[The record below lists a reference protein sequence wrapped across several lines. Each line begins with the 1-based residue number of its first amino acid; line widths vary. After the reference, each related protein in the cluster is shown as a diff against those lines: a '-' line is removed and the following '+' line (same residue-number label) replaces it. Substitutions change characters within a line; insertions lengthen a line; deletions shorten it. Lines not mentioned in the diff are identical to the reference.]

1 MGMTNVSSGRAT
13 RFHPSLRLSIS
24 AFVLL
29 PVLILLAV
37 GGWLALASLERQT
50 MARMQEDVRLVAE
63 TLRRPLAY
71 SLELGRLGT
80 VESALLSA
88 RRLGPVYGIYVYDH
102 EGERVAS
109 VGTRR
114 GEISTEDVR
123 ALADDGERTADFE
136 ELGGE
141 EMFSYFQPLTDAG
154 GQIIGLL
161 QVTRRGE
168 DFDAYLR
175 RLRSGALGLLLLAG
189 ILMTG
194 IMLLGHH
201 RAVGRHVGD
210 MREAMRQVADG
221 AYSQRVSGQ
230 GPAELHA
237 LAEGINGMLDAVER
251 SHTELDRRRE
261 SELALR
267 ARLARSE
274 KMAAIGQLA
283 AGVAHE
289 LGTPLATV
297 DGQAQRALR
306 EQDNLPPQVRHG
318 FDSIRA
324 EVARMVNIVRQLMD
338 VGRRNPLD
346 RRDISAATLVR
357 RALTQLPESRAATAP
372 DIEVILPKPAPHLPV
387 EPVRGEQAL
396 VNLLDNARQAAR
408 QRVRLS
414 WYDAADGRGFVVE
427 DDGPGVSSD
436 AAPHVFEPFFTTKP
450 VGEGTGLGLAVVHSI
465 AEAHEGEVRIDP
477 SSLGGARFTL
487 VLAPPGT
494 AG

>member
-1 MGMTNVSSGRAT
+1 MGARA
-13 RFHPSLRLSIS
+13 RLDPSLRLTLS

-29 PVLILLAV
+29 PVLLLLAV

-88 RRLGPVYGIYVYDH
+88 RRLGPVYGIYVYDRD
-102 EGERVAS
+102 GERVAS

-168 DFDAYLR
+168 DFDAYLT
-175 RLRSGALGLLLLAG
+175 RLRLGALGLLLLTG
-189 ILMTG
+189 MLMTG

-201 RAVGRHVGD
+201 RAVGRHVRG
-210 MREAMRQVADG
+210 MREAMRRVAAG
-221 AYSQRVSGQ
+221 AYHQRVPGQ
-230 GPAELHA
+230 GPAELRA

-251 SHTELDRRRE
+251 SHAELDRRRE

-267 ARLARSE
+267 VRLARSE

-297 DGQAQRALR
+297 DGHAQRALR
-306 EQDNLPPQVRHG
+306 EQDTLPAQAREG

-346 RRDISAATLVR
+346 RRDVAAATLVR
-357 RALTQLPESRAATAP
+357 RALTQLPDARAGAGASAVP
-372 DIEVILPKPAPHLPV
+372 DIEIALPTPTPQLPV
-387 EPVRGEQAL
+387 ESVRSEQAL

-408 QRVRLS
+408 HRVRLS
-414 WYDAADGRGFVVE
+414 WYEAGDGRGFVVE
-427 DDGPGVSSD
+427 DDGPGIPSD
-436 AAPHVFEPFFTTKP
+436 AARHVFEPFYTTKQ
-450 VGEGTGLGLAVVHSI
+450 VGEGTGLGLAVVHSV
-465 AEAHEGEVRIDP
+465 AEAHEGEVRVDP
-477 SSLGGARFTL
+477 SPLGGARFTL
-487 VLAPPGT
+487 VLAPP
-494 AG
+494 ADAA